1 MSDAPT
7 QRAHYS
13 TAVSAL
19 GLLCFAL
26 ATAALAIPLWGYY
39 QNPEVGP
46 SAERGYFGPWTT
58 CKYLLYDR
66 KKCGDG
72 VTRFK
77 PVAAVYFAGLVSA
90 AGVVILAA
98 FCVLSV
104 VQLAMVISKEQVLC
118 PYSFVV
124 ITKLSLALMS
134 TLISIV
140 AATLFALQTDDKEND
155 FIVTRGEAFYIEVA
169 VIIITFFLFIATIYD
184 FLFSRRHGGDPTMS
198 SRDPTGENATTFNN
212 PGYKERKG
220 VSMTDASGK
229 PYLRG
234 GSNGSMATLSTTVS
248 SNGSTTGSIARSPL
262 RSSLKKPRS
271 TGQQGNNGIGI
282 HNPGFSGSSPT
293 PSRNGSVKRVRIQTN
308 STAV

>member
-1 MSDAPT
+1 MMINI
-7 QRAHYS
+7 QHYKCG
-13 TAVSAL
+13 TFNNDDFTPVVIAL
-19 GLLCFAL
+19 ERRCGNQNQLIIAYGLWIKHLSSPWFLLCF
-26 ATAALAIPLWGYY
+26 
-39 QNPEVGP
+39 Q
-46 SAERGYFGPWTT
+46 
-58 CKYLLYDR
+58 
-66 KKCGDG
+66 
-72 VTRFK
+72 
-77 PVAAVYFAGLVSA
+77 
-90 AGVVILAA
+90 
-98 FCVLSV
+98 
-104 VQLAMVISKEQVLC
+104 
-118 PYSFVV
+118 
-124 ITKLSLALMS
+124 
-134 TLISIV
+134 
-140 AATLFALQTDDKEND
+140 
-155 FIVTRGEAFYIEVA
+155 VA

-212 PGYKERKG
+212 PGYKERKVIVCHVVTNKPRKDRQTRMMES